1 VTSNQADERRSTKD
15 DHEIT
20 GQRIISSRDTWYLS
34 IFYKT
39 SREMIVQNKES
50 VESPSASAS
59 ASVAADF
66 TSANR
71 KKWQEPF
78 FWRKLCPE
86 LTIDAKK
93 PPTTAIPKIEKDA
106 ASLHTDR
113 RSRLADRGYAL
124 ADEPVADLS
133 VIQAMRTGIET
144 LHKLGLPASFIL
156 LFDNTWDLAALS
168 RSVLEKS
175 TLETNKFQFDIL
187 AWYIDSGGFSPHR
200 DRQPEDVA
208 ASFEKDDAK
217 FATHW
222 IALTDATPENSCLY
236 VIPKGSDPGYK
247 GGDTEEEDPL
257 RRALPNKE
265 AFQQIRA
272 LPRQQ
277 GQSVLFT
284 HRIIHWGSARDP
296 ASLQPPRIAI
306 SFVCSDPT
314 FEKPYVDPTY
324 FSSEKAPPFHI
335 RMLLVCAQL
344 LIYYQRFNL
353 PKECIKACYEYCKDY
368 EEELED
374 SYRKKV
380 FVEFVKAMNEAAS
393 EDAAESTVDSLIVND
408 SIDNGKAFASGKNAG
423 DDEDDSDEDEEAVM
437 EEMLNAE
444 KGGYGEFADDYDE
457 LGEEEEEGGDFDDDD
472 EDDDDE
478 EGMTL
483 FGKRDAS
490 ADEEDSTTKKR
501 AKTSSP

>member
-1 VTSNQADERRSTKD
+1 
-15 DHEIT
+15 
-20 GQRIISSRDTWYLS
+20 
-34 IFYKT
+34 
-39 SREMIVQNKES
+39 
-50 VESPSASAS
+50 
-59 ASVAADF
+59 
-66 TSANR
+66 
-71 KKWQEPF
+71 
-78 FWRKLCPE
+78 
-86 LTIDAKK
+86 
-93 PPTTAIPKIEKDA
+93 
-106 ASLHTDR
+106 
-113 RSRLADRGYAL
+113 
-124 ADEPVADLS
+124 
-133 VIQAMRTGIET
+133 
-144 LHKLGLPASFIL
+144 
-156 LFDNTWDLAALS
+156 LFDNTWELAASS

-175 TLETNKFQFDIL
+175 TLETNRFQFDIL

-217 FATHW
+217 FATQW

-236 VIPKGSDPGYK
+236 VIPKGSDPGYL
-247 GGDTEEEDPL
+247 GGDTEDEDPL

-296 ASLQPPRIAI
+296 ASRQPPRIAI

-314 FEKPYVDPTY
+314 FEKPYVDPAY
-324 FSSEKAPPFHI
+324 FTSEKAPPFHI

-344 LIYYQRFNL
+344 LIYYQRFNI
-353 PKECIKACYEYCKDY
+353 PKECIKACHEYCKDY

-374 SYRKKV
+374 SYRQKV
-380 FVEFVKAMNEAAS
+380 FVEFVKAMNEATS
-393 EDAAESTVDSLIVND
+393 EDTAESTGDPLNAND
-408 SIDNGKAFASGKNAG
+408 DGDNSKVLASDKNDAAG
-423 DDEDDSDEDEEAVM
+423 DSDYDDEEEDAVM

-457 LGEEEEEGGDFDDDD
+457 LDEEEGKEQSGDFDEDDEEED

-478 EGMTL
+478 NAGLTL
-483 FGKRDAS
+483 FGKRDVS
-490 ADEEDSTTKKR
+490 ADQEDSTTRKR
-501 AKTSSP
+501 AKPSNL

>member
-1 VTSNQADERRSTKD
+1 MQK
-15 DHEIT
+15 
-20 GQRIISSRDTWYLS
+20 
-34 IFYKT
+34 
-39 SREMIVQNKES
+39 NKQS
-50 VESPSASAS
+50 VESPSA
-59 ASVAADF
+59 AAAIDF

-71 KKWQEPF
+71 TKWQEPD

-86 LTIDAKK
+86 LSIDANK
-93 PPTTAIPKIEKDA
+93 PLTAIPKLDEDA
-106 ASLHTDR
+106 ASLHKDR
-113 RSRLADRGYAL
+113 RGRLADRGYAL
-124 ADEPVADLS
+124 VDEPVADVS
-133 VIQAMRTGIET
+133 TIQAMRKGIET
-144 LHKLGLPASFIL
+144 LHTLGLPASFIL
-156 LFDNTWDLAALS
+156 LFDNTWELAALS

-200 DRQPEDVA
+200 DRQPDDVA
-208 ASFEKDDAK
+208 ATFEMEEAK
-217 FATHW
+217 FATQW

-236 VIPKGSDPGYK
+236 VIPKGSDPGYT
-247 GGDTEEEDPL
+247 GGDTEDEDPL
-257 RRALPNKE
+257 NRALPNKE

-296 ASLQPPRIAI
+296 ASRQPPRIAI

-353 PKECIKACYEYCKDY
+353 PKECIKACYEYCKEY
-368 EEELED
+368 EDELED

-380 FVEFVKAMNEAAS
+380 FVEFVKAMSEAAS
-393 EDAAESTVDSLIVND
+393 ESTGKPLKAKDD
-408 SIDNGKAFASGKNAG
+408 GDNEKVLASDKNGATG
-423 DDEDDSDEDEEAVM
+423 DDDGDEDDEEEAVM

-457 LGEEEEEGGDFDDDD
+457 FDEERDEGIEQIGDFDDDGE
-472 EDDDDE
+472 EDDDDD

-483 FGKRDAS
+483 FGKRDVLPI
-490 ADEEDSTTKKR
+490 DQEDSTTRKR
-501 AKTSSP
+501 AKPSSP

>member
-1 VTSNQADERRSTKD
+1 MMQ
-15 DHEIT
+15 
-20 GQRIISSRDTWYLS
+20 
-34 IFYKT
+34 
-39 SREMIVQNKES
+39 QNKES
-50 VESPSASAS
+50 IESPSVSA
-59 ASVAADF
+59 VDF

-71 KKWQEPF
+71 TKWQEPN
-78 FWRKLCPE
+78 FWRKICPE
-86 LTIDAKK
+86 LSIDANK
-93 PPTTAIPKIEKDA
+93 PLSTAIPETDEDVA
-106 ASLHTDR
+106 VALHKDR
-113 RSRLADRGYAL
+113 RDRLADRGYAL
-124 ADEPVADLS
+124 VDEAVADVS
-133 VIQAMRTGIET
+133 TIQAMRKGVET

-156 LFDNTWDLAALS
+156 LFDNTWELAAKS

-175 TLETNKFQFDIL
+175 TLGTNKFQFDIL
-187 AWYIDSGGFSPHR
+187 AWYIESGGFSPHR
-200 DRQPEDVA
+200 DRQPEDIA
-208 ASFEKDDAK
+208 ASFEKDEAK
-217 FATHW
+217 FATQW

-236 VIPKGSDPGYK
+236 VIPKGSDPGYT
-247 GGDTEEEDPL
+247 GGDTEDEDPL
-257 RRALPNKE
+257 QRALPDKN

-296 ASLQPPRIAI
+296 ASRQPPRIAI

-314 FEKPYVDPTY
+314 FEKPYVDPKY

-374 SYRKKV
+374 SYRQKV

-393 EDAAESTVDSLIVND
+393 ESNGDPLSTND
-408 SIDNGKAFASGKNAG
+408 VGDNGKALASDKKGAADADDG
-423 DDEDDSDEDEEAVM
+423 DDEDDEEEAVM

-457 LGEEEEEGGDFDDDD
+457 FDEEDEDAEQDGDFDDDD
-472 EDDDDE
+472 EDDDDDE
-478 EGMTL
+478 NNGMTL

-490 ADEEDSTTKKR
+490 ADQEDSSTRKR
-501 AKTSSP
+501 AKRSSP